1 MTEGRRWDDV
11 KREAHR
17 RFPALDDPEL
27 QAAAKARLDAY
38 VTGHRLKELRES
50 QGVTQKELAE
60 RLHITQSRISQIEN
74 GRLEVMGLETLSA
87 YVAALGGHL
96 DVTAH
101 VGAHAV
107 RVA

>member
-1 MTEGRRWDDV
+1 M
-11 KREAHR
+11 
-17 RFPALDDPEL
+17 
-27 QAAAKARLDAY
+27 
-38 VTGHRLKELRES
+38 
-50 QGVTQKELAE
+50 QGVTQKELAG

-74 GRLEVMGLETLSA
+74 GRLEAMGLETLRA

-96 DVTAH
+96 DLTAH

>member
-1 MTEGRRWDDV
+1 MKGRRWEDV
-11 KREAHR
+11 ERELLR
-17 RFPALDDPEL
+17 RSPALNDPEL
-27 QAAAKARLDAY
+27 EAAAEAELDAY
-38 VTGHRLKELRES
+38 VTGYRLKELRES
-50 QGVTQKELAE
+50 QGVTQKELAR

-74 GRLEVMGLETLSA
+74 GRLDVMGLETLRA
-87 YVAALGGHL
+87 YVTALGGHL